1 MKKTFNNAFVFASIC
16 FFAPVCMARYVS
28 HKSVS
33 TEAELIGGKEFV
45 HSHTNDMGHVHEDF
59 SIDRVPVQK
68 DDFYQ
73 AWESAYLSDAHKE
86 RQDRFDRQRDRFEF
100 VNDTQAALLEKS
112 IKKTAFSSKQML
124 QSLSHETLK
133 PYLKFD
139 NNIRSA
145 QHVSEIK
152 QVLDESEKL
161 VKKMSKDHDLQ
172 GLKDFLKQIESWPEY
187 LETCFKNSVNSAVGQ
202 CDDTASLKELL
213 SLMSVV

>member
-1 MKKTFNNAFVFASIC
+1 MKKILVFALFCASGSYLC
-16 FFAPVCMARYVS
+16 ARYVS

-33 TEAELIGGKEFV
+33 TDVELLGGKEFA
-45 HSHTNDMGHVHEDF
+45 HSQTNYMGNIHEDF

-86 RQDRFDRQRDRFEF
+86 RQDRFDKQRARFEF
-100 VNDTQAALLEKS
+100 VNESQAAMLEKA
-112 IKKTAFSSKQML
+112 IKKTTFTSKQML

-145 QHVSEIK
+145 QHVSEMK
-152 QVLDESEKL
+152 QILDESEKL
-161 VKKMSKDHDLQ
+161 VKKMAKDHDLQ
-172 GLKDFLKQIESWPEY
+172 GMKDFLKQIESWPDH
-187 LETCFKNSVNSAVGQ
+187 LETCFKNSVNAAVGQ

-213 SLMSVV
+213 ALMSVV

>member
-1 MKKTFNNAFVFASIC
+1 MKKILVLAFFCASGSYLG
-16 FFAPVCMARYVS
+16 ARYVS

-33 TEAELIGGKEFV
+33 TDVELLGGKEFA
-45 HSHTNDMGHVHEDF
+45 HTQTNDMGTVHEDF

-86 RQDRFDRQRDRFEF
+86 RQDRFDKQRARFEF
-100 VNDTQAALLEKS
+100 VNESQAALLEKS
-112 IKKTAFSSKQML
+112 IKKTTFTSKQML

-139 NNIRSA
+139 NNIKSA
-145 QHVSEIK
+145 QHLSEMK
-152 QVLDESEKL
+152 QALDESEKS
-161 VKKMSKDHDLQ
+161 VKKMSKDYDLQ
-172 GLKDFLKQIESWPEY
+172 GLKDFLKQIESWPDH

-213 SLMSVV
+213 ALMSVV